1 MQLILFII
9 QKQLNMNNQLKC
21 DTVAQYKA
29 YQWIKKNFDINYLT
43 ISIHASYSLLV
54 KDMHNKNA
62 IISYNKNKVTIHYD
76 DGSKETFKLKSHE
89 PCL

>member
-1 MQLILFII
+1 
-9 QKQLNMNNQLKC
+9 MNKQLKC

-43 ISIHASYSLLV
+43 ISINDSSSLLI

-62 IISYNKNKVTIHYD
+62 SSVRTKTK
-76 DGSKETFKLKSHE
+76 
-89 PCL
+89 

>member
-9 QKQLNMNNQLKC
+9 QKALNMNNQLKC

-43 ISIHASYSLLV
+43 ISIHDSYSLLV
-54 KDMHNKNA
+54 KDKNT
-62 IISYNKNKVTIHYD
+62 IISYTKNKVMIHYD

>member
-1 MQLILFII
+1 
-9 QKQLNMNNQLKC
+9 MNKQLKC

-43 ISIHASYSLLV
+43 ISIHDPNSLLIR
-54 KDMHNKNA
+54 DSNNQNA
-62 IISYNKNKVTIHYD
+62 IISYNRNKVTILYD
-76 DGSKETFKLKSHE
+76 DGTKETFKLKSHE

>member
-1 MQLILFII
+1 
-9 QKQLNMNNQLKC
+9 MNKQLKC

-43 ISIHASYSLLV
+43 ISIHDSFSLLV
-54 KDMHNKNA
+54 KDIHNKNT
-62 IISYNKNKVTIHYD
+62 IISWNKNKVTIHYD
-76 DGSKETFKLKSHE
+76 DGSKETFKLKSNE

>member
-9 QKQLNMNNQLKC
+9 QKALNMNNQLKC

-43 ISIHASYSLLV
+43 ISIHDSYNTVNLKV
-54 KDMHNKNA
+54 TKNA
-62 IISYNKNKVTIHYD
+62 GNKFTNIGKFISA
-76 DGSKETFKLKSHE
+76 
-89 PCL
+89 